1 MGFNWSPTPGEDFGE
16 LFEVQETATNLSYHI
31 SAIPVENEF
40 RSITAYWYSIS
51 PAPADGVL
59 VMTTT
64 MAQLGLVPG
73 IYLEAKNLDGLIP
86 PKRMTYENETG
97 GALVSINSWRDLPVE
112 ADELVSYVPYSD
124 HVFEFD
130 FTAFARLDDGSAI
143 DQLYKLRIIRDWTP
157 GRNRLKLEVDAR
169 RKSYVD

>member
-1 MGFNWSPTPGEDFGE
+1 
-16 LFEVQETATNLSYHI
+16 
-31 SAIPVENEF
+31 
-40 RSITAYWYSIS
+40 
-51 PAPADGVL
+51 
-59 VMTTT
+59 MTTT

-124 HVFEFD
+124 HVF
-130 FTAFARLDDGSAI
+130 
-143 DQLYKLRIIRDWTP
+143 
-157 GRNRLKLEVDAR
+157 
-169 RKSYVD
+169 